1 MRQILAVTGLDR
13 FEGNFGDAFS
23 GLSEGLNNIS
33 NALGG
38 SGSNVASGS
47 KNFQSI
53 VELIISSILNPVV
66 ALLIGLAVVYF
77 MWGAL
82 KYVNRGHDD
91 GAEGVK
97 MMTYGIFAL
106 FVMVS
111 VWGLVYILINT
122 FNLSSSSVPTPP
134 ALQ

>member
-1 MRQILAVTGLDR
+1 MRQILAVSGLDR

-23 GLSEGLNNIS
+23 GI
-33 NALGG
+33 LGG
-38 SGSNVASGS
+38 LQNVNNAFGGNGSNVASGG

-66 ALLIGLAVVYF
+66 ALLVGLAVVYF

-122 FNLSSSSVPTPP
+122 FNLSSSTPDLP